1 MIALM
6 MVVGNEFGDGTTQP
20 ALLHEDH
27 PIQAFLFDRA
37 NEALRIRIAVR
48 CQERRPNDPDTLLFE
63 ELQHGTTPL
72 AVPIANQHAPV
83 CQDAIDR
90 IR

>member
-27 PIQAFLFDRA
+27 PIQAFFFDRA
-37 NEALRIRIAVR
+37 YEALRVRIQIR
-48 CQERRPNDPDTLLFE
+48 
-63 ELQHGTTPL
+63 
-72 AVPIANQHAPV
+72 
-83 CQDAIDR
+83 
-90 IR
+90 